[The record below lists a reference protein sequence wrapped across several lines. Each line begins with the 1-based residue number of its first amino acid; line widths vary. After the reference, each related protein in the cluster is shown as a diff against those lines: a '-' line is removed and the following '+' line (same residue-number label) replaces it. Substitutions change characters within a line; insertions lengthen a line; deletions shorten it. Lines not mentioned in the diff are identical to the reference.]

1 MPVIIDEHLKMT
13 PAERFADLQE
23 RVRFH
28 DQLQDRESVSGGA

>member
-1 MPVIIDEHLKMT
+1 MIIDEHLKMT
-13 PAERFADLQE
+13 PAERFSDLQE